1 MEYKEES
8 FSFTYSAAQRSEI
21 ENIRK
26 KYVRPQESKMD
37 QLRKLDRSAGKRAQS
52 WAITLGIIG
61 TLIMGSGMSLVMTEL
76 SALAGEFAMVIGIA
90 VGIVGMVLVALAYP
104 VYNAILKRERQRIA
118 PEILRL
124 TDELMGGSGSEQ

>member
-1 MEYKEES
+1 MEYKEET

-37 QLRKLDRSAGKRAQS
+37 QLRKLDRSAGKKAQS
-52 WAITLGIIG
+52 LAITLGVIG
-61 TLIMGSGMSLVMTEL
+61 TLIMGSGMSLVMSEL
-76 SALAGEFAMVIGIA
+76 SALAGEFAMVTGIA
-90 VGIVGMVLVALAYP
+90 VGIVGMILVALAYP
-104 VYNAILKRERQRIA
+104 VYNAVLKRERQRIA

-124 TDELMGGSGSEQ
+124 TDELMSSFGSEQ

>member
-1 MEYKEES
+1 MEYKEET

-37 QLRKLDRSAGKRAQS
+37 QLRKLDRSAEKKAQS
-52 WAITLGIIG
+52 LAITLGVIG
-61 TLIMGSGMSLVMTEL
+61 TLIMGSGMSLVMSEL
-76 SALAGEFAMVIGIA
+76 SALAGEFAMVTGIA
-90 VGIVGMVLVALAYP
+90 VGIVGMILVALAYP
-104 VYNAILKRERQRIA
+104 VYNAVLKRERQRIA

-124 TDELMGGSGSEQ
+124 TDELMSSFGSEQ

>member
-1 MEYKEES
+1 MEYKEET

-37 QLRKLDRSAGKRAQS
+37 QLRKLDRSAEKKAQS
-52 WAITLGIIG
+52 LAITLGVIG
-61 TLIMGSGMSLVMTEL
+61 TLIMGSGMSLVMSEL
-76 SALAGEFAMVIGIA
+76 SALAGEFAMVTGIA
-90 VGIVGMVLVALAYP
+90 VGIVGMILVALAYP

-124 TDELMGGSGSEQ
+124 TDELMSSFGSEQ